1 MERYSGNNAYRIKIR
16 EREERK
22 LERRDNPK
30 YEAFVKLRKKQIIAS
45 ILLIMSVAMVVILR
59 YAQISVLNS
68 EIQRT
73 KKVLE
78 DTKTECTNL
87 CIERDRIIDLSHV
100 EEIATESYG
109 MITPAKDQIV
119 YISVSKNDSVKVKD
133 GGLFGG
139 YSERMVSSA
148 G

>member
-1 MERYSGNNAYRIKIR
+1 MERISGSNAYRIKIQ
-16 EREERK
+16 EREEQR
-22 LERRDNPK
+22 LERRDNPR
-30 YEAFVKLRKKQIIAS
+30 YEAFVKLRKKQIIATM
-45 ILLIMSVAMVVILR
+45 LLIMSVAMVVILR

-73 KKVLE
+73 KKVL
-78 DTKTECTNL
+78 DDAKTECTNL

-109 MITPAKDQIV
+109 MITPNKDQIV
-119 YISVSKNDSVKVKD
+119 YISVSKKDNVKVNTSS
-133 GGLFGG
+133 LFGG
-139 YSERMVSSA
+139 YSESMNSSV